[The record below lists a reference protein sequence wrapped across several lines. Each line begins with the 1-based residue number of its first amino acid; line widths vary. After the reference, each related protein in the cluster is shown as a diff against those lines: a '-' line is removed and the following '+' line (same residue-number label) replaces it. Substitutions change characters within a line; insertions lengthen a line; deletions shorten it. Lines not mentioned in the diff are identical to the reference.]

1 MKENKVSDGSS
12 VASKSVAL
20 ATFAGVA
27 LLIVLAVYLVRAP
40 APAPESGPATDF
52 SSERALK
59 HVQRIARAP
68 HPIGSSEQASVRDY
82 VVEELNRLGVA
93 TEVQRATVIGPTR
106 SGYLSA
112 ATVSNVV
119 GLLEGTDNSKAIM
132 LVAHYDSVP
141 AGPGAS
147 DDGAGVAAV
156 LEVMRALKA
165 GRPLRNSI
173 VVLLSDGEEA
183 GLFGARGFVDEHPLT
198 KEVGLVLNFEAR
210 GTGGPSMLF
219 ETSSQNG
226 WLIKEFARAAPR
238 PVASSVFYELYRF
251 LPNDTD
257 LSVFK
262 QAGLPGLNFAF
273 IEGSSR
279 YHTPLDNIEN
289 LDERSLQHHGSYG
302 LALSRHFG
310 GLDMRHPRERDAV
323 YFDILGS
330 VLIRYST
337 AWVIPVVLLVAL
349 SYAGLLALGLK
360 RKQLTFKGLGAGF
373 LLTLAS
379 AAGAGLLVTAVW
391 RLVRAAH
398 PGYELFILGDP
409 YNSQFYVMSFVALA
423 GAVSVLFFVWF
434 RKKFSAV
441 NLTLGG
447 LLWWAILMVLTGLY
461 LPGVSYLFTWP
472 LLFTLVAVGVNL
484 VLSPRPDVN
493 VNQHLVL
500 YLLCALPGIILGVP
514 LVKLAFT
521 GLTLR
526 SSALVLPLV
535 VLLLGLLL
543 PLVEVMSRPK
553 RWWLPG
559 ALGGLSLILLIAGSL
574 TAGFDRTR
582 PKPSSLFYGFD
593 GDTGKGVWASLDEK
607 PDEWTS
613 QFFAPSANRAP
624 LDRYFAFSSRKYL
637 QAETAAVAPIEPPVV
652 ELLGESTSDERRT
665 LHLRISSP
673 RRAPLVM
680 LHLENESVV
689 EAVIDGKRVD
699 SRHMAAAGE
708 GRKRWGLRYYGV
720 PPDGLS
726 LIVTVKSSAPLKFRC
741 VDQSYGL
748 PQLTGAP
755 FKPRPDDLMPS
766 PAPTSDTVMVSKSYT
781 F

>member
-1 MKENKVSDGSS
+1 MKQNKVSDGSS
-12 VASKSVAL
+12 VVGKAVAL
-20 ATFAGVA
+20 ATFVGVA

-40 APAPESGPATDF
+40 APSPAGSPATDF

-59 HVQRIARAP
+59 HVERIARVP
-68 HPIGSSEQASVRDY
+68 HPIGSAAQTSVRDY
-82 VVEELNRLGVA
+82 VVEELNRMGVA
-93 TEVQRATVIGPTR
+93 AEVQRTTVTGPTR
-106 SGYLSA
+106 NGYLSA

-119 GLLEGTDNSKAIM
+119 GLLEGTDNSKALM
-132 LVAHYDSVP
+132 LVAHYDSAP

-156 LEVMRALKA
+156 LEVVRALKA
-165 GRPLRNSI
+165 GQPLRNRI

-183 GLFGARGFVDEHPLT
+183 GLFGARGFVDEHPLM

-210 GTGGPSMLF
+210 GTHGPSMLF
-219 ETSSQNG
+219 ETSNQNG
-226 WLIKEFARAAPR
+226 WLIKEFARAAPH
-238 PVASSVFYELYRF
+238 PVASSLFYELYKL

-262 QAGLPGLNFAF
+262 KAGLPALNFAF

-279 YHTPLDNIEN
+279 YHTSLDNIEN

-337 AWVIPVVLLVAL
+337 AWVIPLVLLVAL

-360 RKQLTFKGLGAGF
+360 RRQLTFKGLGAGF
-373 LLTLAS
+373 LLTLLS
-379 AAGAGLLVTAVW
+379 VAGAGLLVTAVW

-398 PGYELFILGDP
+398 PGYELFIVGDP

-423 GAVSVLFFVWF
+423 VAVSVSFFIWF

-447 LLWWAILMVLTGLY
+447 LLWWVILMVLTGLY
-461 LPGVSYLFTWP
+461 LPGGSYLFTWP

-484 VLSPRPDVN
+484 MLSSRPDVN
-493 VNQHLVL
+493 VKQHLAL

-514 LVKLAFT
+514 IVKMAFT
-521 GLTLR
+521 GLTLN

-543 PLVEVMSRPK
+543 PLVEVMSSLK

-559 ALGGLSLILLIAGSL
+559 ALGGLGLILLVAGSL
-574 TAGFDRTR
+574 TAGFDRAH
-582 PKPSSLFYGFD
+582 PKPSSLFYGLD
-593 GDTGKGVWASLDEK
+593 SDTGMGVWASLDEK

-613 QFFAPSANRAP
+613 QFFAPSAKRAV
-624 LDRYFAFSSRKYL
+624 LDKYFAFSSRKYL
-637 QAETAAVAPIEPPVV
+637 QTEAAAVAPMEPPVV
-652 ELLGESTSDERRT
+652 ELLGESTSGEQRT

-673 RRAPLVM
+673 RQAPVLM
-680 LHLENESVV
+680 LHLENEGVV
-689 EAVIDGKRVD
+689 EAVINGKRVD
-699 SRHMAAAGE
+699 SSHLAAAGE
-708 GRKRWGLRYYGV
+708 SRNRWGLRYYGV
-720 PPDGLS
+720 PADGLD

-748 PQLTGAP
+748 PQLTNAP
-755 FKPRPDDLMPS
+755 FKPRPDDMMAS

>member
-1 MKENKVSDGSS
+1 MKENKVSDGSP
-12 VASKSVAL
+12 VVGKSVAL
-20 ATFAGVA
+20 ATFVSVA

-40 APAPESGPATDF
+40 APALAGGPATDF

-59 HVQRIARAP
+59 HVERIARVP
-68 HPIGSSEQASVRDY
+68 HPVGSSEQTSVRDY
-82 VVEELNRLGVA
+82 LVEELNRLGVA
-93 TEVQRATVIGPTR
+93 TEVQRTTVIGPTR
-106 SGYLSA
+106 NGYLSA
-112 ATVSNVV
+112 ATVNNVV
-119 GLLEGTDNSKAIM
+119 GLLEGTDNSKAVM

-141 AGPGAS
+141 VGPGAS

-165 GRPLRNSI
+165 GPPLRNSI

-183 GLFGARGFVDEHPLT
+183 GLFGARGFVDEHPLM

-210 GTGGPSMLF
+210 GTRGPSMLF
-219 ETSSQNG
+219 ETSNRNG
-226 WLIKEFARAAPR
+226 WLIKEFGRAAPH
-238 PVASSVFYELYRF
+238 PVASSLFYELYKL

-279 YHTPLDNIEN
+279 YHTSLDNIEN

-310 GLDMRHPRERDAV
+310 SLDMRHPRERDAV
-323 YFDILGS
+323 YFDLLGS

-337 AWVIPVVLLVAL
+337 AWVVPLMLLVAL
-349 SYAGLLALGLK
+349 TYAGLLALGLK

-373 LLTLAS
+373 LLVLLS
-379 AAGAGLLVTAVW
+379 VAGAGLLVAAVW

-409 YNSQFYVMSFVALA
+409 YNSQFYVTSFVALA
-423 GAVSVLFFVWF
+423 AAVAVFFFLLF
-434 RKKFSAV
+434 RKRSSVA

-447 LLWWAILMVLTGLY
+447 LLWWGLLMVLTGLY

-484 VLSPRPDVN
+484 ILSSRPDVN

-514 LVKLAFT
+514 VVMLAFT
-521 GLTLR
+521 GLTLK
-526 SSALVLPLV
+526 SSVVVLPLV
-535 VLLLGLLL
+535 VLLVGLLL
-543 PLVEVMSRPK
+543 PLVEVMSSLK

-559 ALGGLSLILLIAGSL
+559 ALGGLGLILLAAGSL
-574 TAGFDRTR
+574 TAGFDRAH
-582 PKPSSLFYGFD
+582 PKPSSLFYGLNS
-593 GDTGKGVWASLDEK
+593 DTGTGVWASLDEK

-613 QFFAPSANRAP
+613 QFFAPSSNRAL
-624 LDRYFAFSSRKYL
+624 LDKYFVFSSRKYL

-652 ELLGESTSDERRT
+652 ELLGESTSDEQRT

-673 RRAPLVM
+673 RQAPLVM
-680 LHLENESVV
+680 LSLENGSVV
-689 EAVIDGKRVD
+689 GAVINGKRVD
-699 SRHMAAAGE
+699 SRHPAAAGE
-708 GRKRWGLRYYGV
+708 SGNRWGLRYYGV
-720 PPDGLS
+720 PADGLD

-748 PQLTGAP
+748 PQLPNAP
-755 FKPRPDDLMPS
+755 FKPRPDDMTPS